1 MLQRR
6 GFMVRTAQA
15 ESMFADIIIN
25 EKETVA
31 YLFVNETHQDEASVE
46 SFLRTFKNA
55 FILFVAPSIKW
66 SIVQR
71 LQSIHPSARVLFAE
85 DIPKSIE
92 IAVQFLRVVCS
103 DKKNAV
109 AAFCTEKERKTITDQ
124 TVLSIIQSF
133 PIQPK
138 LKEMEANLILD
149 SVGSLQNLLTEDETE
164 LYSQIPLD
172 RDVLHWIN
180 MWIHPASDDEE

>member
-1 MLQRR
+1 MLSSVAIVRNSPYQAECVSLLQRR

-15 ESMFADIIIN
+15 ESMFAVDISPSFQSQDIIIN

-31 YLFVNETHQDEASVE
+31 YLFVNETHQDEASVQ

-71 LQSIHPSARVLFAE
+71 LQCESDDRITHRSIHPSARVLFAE

-109 AAFCTEKERKTITDQ
+109 RGVTCFRE
-124 TVLSIIQSF
+124 
-133 PIQPK
+133 
-138 LKEMEANLILD
+138 
-149 SVGSLQNLLTEDETE
+149 
-164 LYSQIPLD
+164 
-172 RDVLHWIN
+172 
-180 MWIHPASDDEE
+180 